1 MLYIA
6 NLSQQEQQLKTQYRQ
21 RAASATNKHFFLSTL
36 LHVQNKTAKIADII
50 ITIII
55 IDDNNT
61 NNTNFHCC
69 RVTYPGLCG
78 VFTDK
83 SILQGRI

>member
-1 MLYIA
+1 MPYIA

-21 RAASATNKHFFLSTL
+21 RAASATNKHFLSTL
-36 LHVQNKTAKIADII
+36 LHVQNKTAKITVII

-69 RVTYPGLCG
+69 RVTYPGLCWG
-78 VFTDK
+78 
-83 SILQGRI
+83 LHR